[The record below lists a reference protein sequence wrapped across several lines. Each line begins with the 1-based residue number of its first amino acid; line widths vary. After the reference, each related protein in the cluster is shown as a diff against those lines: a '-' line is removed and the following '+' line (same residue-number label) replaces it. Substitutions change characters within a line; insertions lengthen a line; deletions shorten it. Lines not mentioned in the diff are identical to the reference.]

1 MKGLPWVAFTY
12 GFISACGQGIAL
24 IPTMT
29 IGMRWFP
36 NHKVDLLLQV
46 KRNVV
51 DIIFWFC
58 DMQGLAMG
66 VVVGGFGG
74 GAFIFNQI
82 QVGNKKKWC
91 LIKKIVWV
99 FFQTAILNP
108 NNISTEGL
116 YFEDPNLLGSHFTLL
131 CFIKCK
137 TLYIFLVKIIF
148 AARVPSLLVFLAGLY
163 LTLQMVNNPETVFNW
178 FWFCFSSS
186 LMFRLMR
193 SQVACFM
200 VTEPS
205 IDEELVPKS
214 EDVNGNQEI
223 LMDQVLSK
231 SSFLLPS
238 SEWGGGGWKGCG
250 GEESWESESE
260 NLR

>member
-1 MKGLPWVAFTY
+1 ML
-12 GFISACGQGIAL
+12 
-24 IPTMT
+24 
-29 IGMRWFP
+29 WF
-36 NHKVDLLLQV
+36 LLQV
-46 KRNVV
+46 
-51 DIIFWFC
+51 FC
-58 DMQGLAMG
+58 DLKDIDFVTCRALQWELWS
-66 VVVGGFGG
+66 VVLVVGLSSSTRYRWT
-74 GAFIFNQI
+74 
-82 QVGNKKKWC
+82 WC
-91 LIKKIVWV
+91 LIKKIIWV

-116 YFEDPNLLGSHFTLL
+116 YFEDPDLLGSHFSLL

-137 TLYIFLVKIIF
+137 TLFISLVKIIF
-148 AARVPSLLVFLAGLY
+148 AARVPSLLVFLASLY
-163 LTLQMVNNPETVFNW
+163 LTLQMVNNPKTVFNW
-178 FWFCFSSS
+178 FWFCFSST
-186 LMFRLMR
+186 FTFQLMR

-238 SEWGGGGWKGCG
+238 
-250 GEESWESESE
+250 
-260 NLR
+260 L

>member
-1 MKGLPWVAFTY
+1 
-12 GFISACGQGIAL
+12 
-24 IPTMT
+24 
-29 IGMRWFP
+29 MRWFP

-46 KRNVV
+46 WRNVV

-82 QVGNKKKWC
+82 QVDNRKKMI
-91 LIKKIVWV
+91 LDKKIEWV
-99 FFQTAILNP
+99 LFQTAILNP

-116 YFEDPNLLGSHFTLL
+116 YFEDPDLLGSHFRLL

-137 TLYIFLVKIIF
+137 TSFISLVKIIF
-148 AARVPSLLVFLAGLY
+148 AARVPSLLVFLASLY
-163 LTLQMVNNPETVFNW
+163 LTLQMVNNPKTVFNW

-186 LMFRLMR
+186 FLFQLMS

-238 SEWGGGGWKGCG
+238 
-250 GEESWESESE
+250 
-260 NLR
+260 L

>member
-36 NHKVDLLLQV
+36 NHKVDFFYKFCAIWKTLILWHAGPCNGSCGRWFWWWGFHLQPDTGGQSQ
-46 KRNVV
+46 RN
-51 DIIFWFC
+51 DAWS
-58 DMQGLAMG
+58 
-66 VVVGGFGG
+66 
-74 GAFIFNQI
+74 
-82 QVGNKKKWC
+82 
-91 LIKKIVWV
+91 KKIVWV

-116 YFEDPNLLGSHFTLL
+116 YFEDPDLLGSHFRLL
-131 CFIKCK
+131 CFMKYK
-137 TLYIFLVKIIF
+137 TLFIFLVKIIF
-148 AARVPSLLVFLAGLY
+148 AARVPSLLVFLASLY
-163 LTLQMVNNPETVFNW
+163 LTLQMVNNPKTVFNW

-186 LMFRLMR
+186 FMFQLMR

-238 SEWGGGGWKGCG
+238 
-250 GEESWESESE
+250 
-260 NLR
+260 L